1 MLLIYIIIVFR
12 FSLVFFLSFS
22 TYHIELRNDIIIMN
36 KSNELFRVL
45 FSLCVD
51 LSYTYVHVNICIFFL
66 KIHLNARFEGYLIRY
81 IILMFQEL

>member
-12 FSLVFFLSFS
+12 FSLVFLSFS

-51 LSYTYVHVNICIFFL
+51 LSYTCKYMHIFF
-66 KIHLNARFEGYLIRY
+66 KNPFEQLNARFEGYLIRY

>member
-1 MLLIYIIIVFR
+1 
-12 FSLVFFLSFS
+12 
-22 TYHIELRNDIIIMN
+22 MN

-51 LSYTYVHVNICIFFL
+51 LSYTCKYMHIFF
-66 KIHLNARFEGYLIRY
+66 KNPFEWRFEGYLIRY

>member
-1 MLLIYIIIVFR
+1 
-12 FSLVFFLSFS
+12 
-22 TYHIELRNDIIIMN
+22 MN

-51 LSYTYVHVNICIFFL
+51 LSYTCKYMHIFFL
-66 KIHLNARFEGYLIRY
+66 KIHWIARFEGYLIRF

>member
-12 FSLVFFLSFS
+12 FSLVFLSFS

-36 KSNELFRVL
+36 KSNELFEFYFLYVL
-45 FSLCVD
+45 I
-51 LSYTYVHVNICIFFL
+51 YHIHVNICIFFL